1 MQEETMRGKGC
12 VPHLRG
18 YEMREGKEERSNA
31 SDSKSNHVQQDK
43 GEGKIIIKNRKRK
56 EQSFQRR
63 RTSQERGAKETR
75 KPKKKPAKNH
85 DQERRLVS

>member
-43 GEGKIIIKNRKRK
+43 GEGKIKIKKIEKGRNKVSKGDEQVKREGQRKRGN
-56 EQSFQRR
+56 Q
-63 RTSQERGAKETR
+63 
-75 KPKKKPAKNH
+75 KKACEK
-85 DQERRLVS
+85 S